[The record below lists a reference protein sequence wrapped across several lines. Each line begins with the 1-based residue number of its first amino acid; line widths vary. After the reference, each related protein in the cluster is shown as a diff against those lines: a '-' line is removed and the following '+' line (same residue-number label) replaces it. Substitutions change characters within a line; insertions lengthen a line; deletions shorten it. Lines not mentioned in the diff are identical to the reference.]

1 MTKYEK
7 IPCIGKNRSYNNL
20 AMNLTTM
27 YTNLKF
33 KHLDIDSDAEL

>member
-1 MTKYEK
+1 MRK
-7 IPCIGKNRSYNNL
+7 IPYIGNNRSYDNL

-33 KHLDIDSDAEL
+33 KHLDIDYDAEL